1 MKRYIVR
8 FLKTRFLVIFDV
20 ATLYYELSFFILL
33 WCKTAVYAP
42 PFALWTYV
50 PALAW
55 YLLDILL
62 TFRFRQIIRYP
73 ERLFHVK
80 FSDTN
85 AAALYPESNT
95 FLSDDWLIFSGKSAF
110 CRKFIR
116 RISIVA
122 VRTNGGQRLPAEA
135 IYNGRKNISARHRF
149 TNKCEQNTA
158 LVSRIACYHL
168 QTATAAPDRA
178 LRWLFAAFGG
188 FGPLFFMPCQN
199 PRRQVS
205 GGKTD
210 RRTCDPRG
218 CPRKKR

>member
-8 FLKTRFLVIFDV
+8 FLKTRFLVIFGV

-33 WCKTAVYAP
+33 WYKTAVYAP

-122 VRTNGGQRLPAEA
+122 VRTNRGNDYRL
-135 IYNGRKNISARHRF
+135 KLF
-149 TNKCEQNTA
+149 TTN
-158 LVSRIACYHL
+158 
-168 QTATAAPDRA
+168 
-178 LRWLFAAFGG
+178 
-188 FGPLFFMPCQN
+188 
-199 PRRQVS
+199 
-205 GGKTD
+205 GKTYLHAID
-210 RRTCDPRG
+210 SQTNANKIQHWYHG
-218 CPRKKR
+218 

>member
-8 FLKTRFLVIFDV
+8 FLKTRFLVIFGG
-20 ATLYYELSFFILL
+20 ATLFYELFFYVLL
-33 WCKTAVYAP
+33 WCKTAAFAP

-62 TFRFRQIIRYP
+62 TFRFRQIIRYQ

-95 FLSDDWLIFSGKSAF
+95 FLDDWLIFSGKSAF
-110 CRKFIR
+110 FRQYIR

-122 VRTNGGQRLPAEA
+122 VRTNRGNDYRL
-135 IYNGRKNISARHRF
+135 KLF
-149 TNKCEQNTA
+149 TT
-158 LVSRIACYHL
+158 
-168 QTATAAPDRA
+168 D
-178 LRWLFAAFGG
+178 
-188 FGPLFFMPCQN
+188 
-199 PRRQVS
+199 
-205 GGKTD
+205 GKTYL
-210 RRTCDPRG
+210 RTIDSHTNA
-218 CPRKKR
+218 KKYSAGITDSLAPIETAVALARTDSRT

>member
-8 FLKTRFLVIFDV
+8 FLKARFLVIFGG
-20 ATLYYELSFFILL
+20 ATLFYELFFYVLL
-33 WCKTAVYAP
+33 WCKTAAFAP
-42 PFALWTYV
+42 PSALRVYV

-62 TFRFRQIIRYP
+62 TFRFRQIIRYQ

-95 FLSDDWLIFSGKSAF
+95 FLDDWLIFSGKSAF

-122 VRTNGGQRLPAEA
+122 VRTNRGQRLPAEA

-158 LVSRIACYHL
+158 LVSRIVLLLSRPPWHWHAR
-168 QTATAAPDRA
+168 TAEHKKGKHT
-178 LRWLFAAFGG
+178 
-188 FGPLFFMPCQN
+188 PL
-199 PRRQVS
+199 
-205 GGKTD
+205 
-210 RRTCDPRG
+210 
-218 CPRKKR
+218 

>member
-8 FLKTRFLVIFDV
+8 FLKTRFLVIFGV

-50 PALAW
+50 PALVW

-62 TFRFRQIIRYP
+62 TFRFRQIIRYQ

-110 CRKFIR
+110 CRKYIR

-122 VRTNGGQRLPAEA
+122 VRTNRGGNDYRL
-135 IYNGRKNISARHRF
+135 KLF
-149 TNKCEQNTA
+149 TT
-158 LVSRIACYHL
+158 
-168 QTATAAPDRA
+168 D
-178 LRWLFAAFGG
+178 
-188 FGPLFFMPCQN
+188 
-199 PRRQVS
+199 
-205 GGKTD
+205 GKTYLHAID
-210 RRTCDPRG
+210 SQTNANKIQRWYHG
-218 CPRKKR
+218 

>member
-8 FLKTRFLVIFDV
+8 FLKTRFLVIFGG
-20 ATLYYELSFFILL
+20 ATLFYELFFYVLL
-33 WCKTAVYAP
+33 WCKTAAFAP

-62 TFRFRQIIRYP
+62 TFRFRQIIRYQ

-110 CRKFIR
+110 CRQYIR

-122 VRTNGGQRLPAEA
+122 VRTNRDNDYRL
-135 IYNGRKNISARHRF
+135 KLF
-149 TNKCEQNTA
+149 TT
-158 LVSRIACYHL
+158 
-168 QTATAAPDRA
+168 D
-178 LRWLFAAFGG
+178 
-188 FGPLFFMPCQN
+188 
-199 PRRQVS
+199 
-205 GGKTD
+205 GKTYLHAID
-210 RRTCDPRG
+210 SQTNANKIQRWYHG
-218 CPRKKR
+218 

>member
-8 FLKTRFLVIFDV
+8 FLKTRFLVIFVV

-50 PALAW
+50 PALVW

-62 TFRFRQIIRYP
+62 TFRFRRIIRYQ

-85 AAALYPESNT
+85 VAALYPGSNT

-110 CRKFIR
+110 CRQYIR
-116 RISIVA
+116 RVSIVT
-122 VRTNGGQRLPAEA
+122 VRTGRGNDYRLKL
-135 IYNGRKNISARHRF
+135 Y
-149 TNKCEQNTA
+149 
-158 LVSRIACYHL
+158 L

-178 LRWLFAAFGG
+178 LRWLFVAFGG

-218 CPRKKR
+218 CPSKKRQRSKNGIV